1 MAKVIVPQEPQPART
16 GTGGTQELR
25 LALVMNGG
33 VSLAIWMGGVTVEIN
48 RLVNA
53 DDVYG
58 EVLDLTR
65 SRVRVDVIAGA
76 SAGGIN
82 GAMLAAMISHDNSRD
97 TELKSLR
104 QIWLENGAMM
114 TLFRSPLQKAPPSL
128 MRGDEF
134 FLPELTRVFDQLTDG
149 KLTSA
154 DDFPI
159 RLTLTT
165 TMLKAASRGFADDF
179 GSLIADFDHRG
190 EFNFR
195 RGEGLEDEFDKSADE
210 HIARRLALASRST
223 ASFPGAFEPSW
234 VPVGLDEE
242 ETPDPSR
249 PDMKGFVNFK
259 TSRYC
264 IDGGVLVNKPFRPA
278 IRGIFAQ
285 RAGRENVRRVLAYV
299 VPDPSQVGDDSP
311 HQRDEVVNI
320 AGVIV
325 ASGVTLPRA
334 ESVSRE
340 LEDIAEHNRRV
351 QAQRML
357 RDHLLAP
364 ADDQPVDIEALASK
378 LTTPFRAMRLQRI
391 VDQITTYVD
400 PFQGKFDG
408 LGETPWDTGEI
419 REFISKNAPSWLP
432 RSFPDAGGEWDPSP
446 WVWGNDTVESI
457 GAIAL
462 NLIGAGFS
470 MAREGTPECDSIA
483 RARAAVHDHLRTLRT
498 QILRND
504 PGFWGTQAKSLQTFW
519 TQRAVADDS
528 APKTWQGETFEE
540 WLQGRFPDASLPGA
554 IALNIARELTAASPA
569 LSSTAPSTAAAATE
583 TQRKLPTLVEQLVPE
598 PNTPLAT
605 LRRLLAQAVVQTV
618 AAAGRSELDQI
629 VELLE
634 ISSTVSNGF
643 DGRVQGSKKLA
654 GIQLGHF
661 GAFYKR
667 SWRANDWMWGR
678 MDGTARLVQMILS
691 PARLAQIGLTS
702 AEALDRLEA
711 IALGPAGDPQ
721 REVLADGSIRGW
733 DRDAAAEE
741 LAFLGTP
748 GTRAP
753 KSLPVCARA
762 VARRIQLRILQEELS
777 EIANAIDFDI
787 RDGAKEKGP
796 ADEFLR
802 ATRQVELPAT
812 EDGPR
817 LRPGDAAALLPRL
830 RVGDEKVTDE
840 SGSDLFTMTITTA
853 AAVGVTAFSG
863 TTSGLPKVGRGL
875 VAAFRSPVLWLWVR
889 ARNAVSTHKTG
900 FAVLV
905 SLLATGGALLA
916 ISALA
921 NVALPGALA
930 AAGTVLLLLGV
941 ALALLRLK
949 VKRGL
954 MAILGVVLVVAAFLA
969 VPSIVVDWLI
979 DPRETGV
986 LSWIRRVVPPAFA
999 VIGLVLA
1006 GVLLGLVHAKPSR
1019 DATQNG

>member
-1 MAKVIVPQEPQPART
+1 
-16 GTGGTQELR
+16 
-25 LALVMNGG
+25 MNGG

-58 EVLDLTR
+58 EVLDLTK

-114 TLFRSPLQKAPPSL
+114 TLFRSPLTKAPPSL

-134 FLPELTRVFDQLTDG
+134 FLPELTRVFEQLTDG
-149 KLTSA
+149 RLTSA
-154 DDFPI
+154 EDFPI

-165 TMLKAASRGFADDF
+165 TLLKAASRGFADDF

-190 EFNFR
+190 EFTFR
-195 RGEGLEDEFDKSADE
+195 RGDGLEDEFDKSFDE
-210 HIARRLALASRST
+210 HVAKRLALASRST
-223 ASFPGAFEPSW
+223 ASFPAAFEPSW
-234 VPVGLDEE
+234 VPVGISEE
-242 ETPDPSR
+242 EQKLDPHR
-249 PDMKGFVNFK
+249 PDMKGYVNFK

-285 RAGRENVRRVLAYV
+285 RAERENLRRVLAYV
-299 VPDPSQVGDDSP
+299 VPDPSEVADDDP
-311 HQRDEVVNI
+311 MDRAELGNI

-325 ASGVTLPRA
+325 SSGVTLPRA

-364 ADDQPVDIEALASK
+364 GDNQPVDIEALASK
-378 LTTPFRAMRLQRI
+378 LSAPFREMRLQRI
-391 VDQITTYVD
+391 VDQLTTHVD

-419 REFISKNAPSWLP
+419 RDFISKKAPSWLP
-432 RSFPDAGGEWDPSP
+432 STFPDADATWDPSP
-446 WVWGNDTVESI
+446 WQWGNDTVEAI

-462 NLIGAGFS
+462 NLIGAGFAL
-470 MAREGTPECDSIA
+470 AREGTPACDIIA
-483 RARAAVHDHLRTLRT
+483 GARSMVHDHLRTLRT
-498 QILRND
+498 QILRNE
-504 PGFWGTQAKSLQTFW
+504 PAFWETQAKSLQDHW
-519 TQRAVADDS
+519 TARALPAEKP
-528 APKTWQGETFEE
+528 ATWEAGTFEQ
-540 WLQGRFPDASLPGA
+540 WLLGKFPDASLPGA
-554 IALNIARELTAASPA
+554 IALNIARELTRASSA
-569 LSSTAPSTAAAATE
+569 LSSMAPSTAAAPTE
-583 TQRKLPTLVEQLVPE
+583 TQKKLPTLVEQLVPD
-598 PNTPLAT
+598 PQTPAAT
-605 LRRLLAQAVVQTV
+605 LRRLLAQAVVQSV
-618 AAAGRSELDQI
+618 AAAGRSELDQV

-634 ISSTVSNGF
+634 MSSTVPNGF
-643 DGRVQGSKKLA
+643 DGRVKGSKKLA

-678 MDGTARLVQMILS
+678 MDGTARLVQMILN
-691 PARLAQIGLTS
+691 PARLAQVGLSS
-702 AEALDRLEA
+702 AQALDKLES
-711 IALGPAGDPQ
+711 IALGPADNPQ
-721 REVLADGSIRGW
+721 REVLTDGSVRGW
-733 DRDAAAEE
+733 DRDAAARE
-741 LAFLGTP
+741 LAFLDMP
-748 GTRAP
+748 EARAP

-762 VARRIQLRILQEELS
+762 VARRIQLRILQEELP

-802 ATRQVELPAT
+802 AEREVQLPT
-812 EDGPR
+812 TQDGPR
-817 LRPGDAAALLPRL
+817 LRPGDAAGLLPRL

-840 SGSDLFTMTITTA
+840 SGSDLFTMTLTTA

-863 TTSGLPKVGRGL
+863 ASSGLPRIGRGL
-875 VAAFRSPVLWLWVR
+875 VAAFRSPVLWLWVM
-889 ARNAVSTHKTG
+889 ARNAVSSHKTG

-905 SLLATGGALLA
+905 SLLASGGALLA

-921 NVALPGALA
+921 NVALPGVLA
-930 AAGTVLLLLGV
+930 AAGTVLLLAGV

-954 MAILGVVLVVAAFLA
+954 LAILGVVLVVAAFLA

-979 DPRETGV
+979 DPRETGA

-1006 GVLLGLVHAKPSR
+1006 GVLLGLVHAKPNR
-1019 DATQNG
+1019 TPTQE